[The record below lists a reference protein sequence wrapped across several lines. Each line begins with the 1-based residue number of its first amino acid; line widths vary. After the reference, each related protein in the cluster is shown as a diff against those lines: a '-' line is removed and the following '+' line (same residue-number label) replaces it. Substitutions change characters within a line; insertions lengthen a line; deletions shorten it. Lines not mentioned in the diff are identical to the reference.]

1 MADECTDT
9 TNKEQFIFY
18 IRTVDDNLEAKKD
31 FLGFYKERNSCAC
44 NGRYFVEV

>member
-1 MADECTDT
+1 MSAPTPPIR
-9 TNKEQFIFY
+9 NNFFY

-31 FLGFYKERNSCAC
+31 FLGFYKERSSCAC